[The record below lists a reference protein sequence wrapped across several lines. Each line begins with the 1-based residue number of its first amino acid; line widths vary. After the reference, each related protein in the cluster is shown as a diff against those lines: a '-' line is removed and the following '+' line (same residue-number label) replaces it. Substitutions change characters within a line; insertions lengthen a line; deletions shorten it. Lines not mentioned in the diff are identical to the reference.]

1 MSCFGKEYGTPVWA
15 LLYPIISLVEHEEQD
30 RRQVDGGLVPA
41 RGGGQDQAARHQ
53 VPARLQRSE
62 RSCKSLTHLFIFLF
76 FLSLSLSFLSFFHS
90 LYLSYLSFTLSIFL
104 FLCCPF
110 SPIHP

>member
-62 RSCKSLTHLFIFLF
+62 RSCKSLTHLY
-76 FLSLSLSFLSFFHS
+76 LSF
-90 LYLSYLSFTLSIFL
+90 LSFTLSIFL
-104 FLCCPF
+104 IFLSLSLSFSSYVVPF
-110 SPIHP
+110 PPSILELQICVRQ